1 MTEPPGP
8 GFFSSI
14 PTSITSITSITS
26 VTGVTTCYNY
36 HQLSLGRL
44 QKLEKSKRTEASTRR
59 PFSKE
64 PPQVLSPPSW
74 QLGLSEHGGNTR
86 VYPIHPY
93 TRNPCSR
100 IGFTRPLKTTII
112 IFPFKYC
119 HIMWYAS
126 FSDSFCV
133 WAQLLLTWLW
143 LDRRLECMDVDQ
155 KWMRLEIGY
164 KIFKCEHTVSKFWPS
179 NLKWSNSSPE
189 NKPDHLFIKLDTK
202 LKFRKLYP
210 PTRPSIPSI
219 PKVQA
224 MQGPRRRRRGLISF
238 WLRMWML
245 FWPSW
250 KHISS
255 GRMWSLPKMRVA
267 PNHQII
273 HLDRIFHDKPS
284 SYWGSPILRTPHVL
298 FSVALKS
305 FSCGRAAG
313 IETKF
318 VPPGPPIGGTGR
330 ETTRVV
336 NEKSLGETSLDLSS
350 LCLRYV
356 FPSRY
361 LGKDSIWNIRSSPKE
376 RWQKKR
382 HHKKMRTV
390 IGILNFQSE

>member
-1 MTEPPGP
+1 
-8 GFFSSI
+8 
-14 PTSITSITSITS
+14 
-26 VTGVTTCYNY
+26 
-36 HQLSLGRL
+36 
-44 QKLEKSKRTEASTRR
+44 
-59 PFSKE
+59 
-64 PPQVLSPPSW
+64 
-74 QLGLSEHGGNTR
+74 
-86 VYPIHPY
+86 
-93 TRNPCSR
+93 
-100 IGFTRPLKTTII
+100 
-112 IFPFKYC
+112 
-119 HIMWYAS
+119 
-126 FSDSFCV
+126 
-133 WAQLLLTWLW
+133 
-143 LDRRLECMDVDQ
+143 
-155 KWMRLEIGY
+155 
-164 KIFKCEHTVSKFWPS
+164 
-179 NLKWSNSSPE
+179 
-189 NKPDHLFIKLDTK
+189 
-202 LKFRKLYP
+202 
-210 PTRPSIPSI
+210 
-219 PKVQA
+219 
-224 MQGPRRRRRGLISF
+224 
-238 WLRMWML
+238 
-245 FWPSW
+245 
-250 KHISS
+250 
-255 GRMWSLPKMRVA
+255 MRVA